1 MEHSG
6 FRIFQLEKNQIYFEK
21 LDFWWSKKVP
31 RSCSK
36 LGHMRFRQYKF
47 IEIWNIPNSDFSN
60 WKKVQFSFFV
70 RKFWFK
76 NTKEERPFFGN
87 SGSKIPTRTGLFEF
101 LRSVFCHLREI
112 YKRIQRKKMIS
123 LFFGNLVHFTLRSN
137 KNKKKKCL
145 KNFLMGLKFDF
156 EF

>member
-76 NTKEERPFFGN
+76 NKKIRLQVSKSGDDDDPKRFSDFFIFFHRN
-87 SGSKIPTRTGLFEF
+87 EVQVEKICHCFLSEKNPTLSFKIG
-101 LRSVFCHLREI
+101 
-112 YKRIQRKKMIS
+112 
-123 LFFGNLVHFTLRSN
+123 G
-137 KNKKKKCL
+137 
-145 KNFLMGLKFDF
+145 
-156 EF
+156 